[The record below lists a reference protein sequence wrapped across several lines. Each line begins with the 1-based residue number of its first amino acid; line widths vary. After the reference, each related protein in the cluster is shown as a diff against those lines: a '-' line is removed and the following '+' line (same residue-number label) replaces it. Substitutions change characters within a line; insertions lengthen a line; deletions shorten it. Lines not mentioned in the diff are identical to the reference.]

1 MLLRPRC
8 ENCGSGAHTICPRV
22 SPMQIWLQSHPRN
35 ASQALAQA
43 PPRVLP
49 QSITNPPVR
58 TRCCSFCKKPGH
70 FKPKCEK
77 YIKSLEAAANRKK
90 RCCGWCRMPGH
101 TITSCESY
109 KEFLLNKA
117 TECKDKLLEYSV
129 YPQIWEP
136 HAQPMLFGIYD
147 ILTGHIK
154 KTKTIEEIVYS
165 AQNFIKK
172 TPKPEKIRVILS
184 SEPPTAQI
192 HECSICMLDDI
203 PSSNMAKLNCAHS
216 FCVDCTSKVI
226 NNKPCCPF
234 CRTNIKTVT
243 VIEKKCVNELK
254 TKSNLA

>member
-8 ENCGSGAHTICPRV
+8 ENCGSGSHIICPQTQIA
-22 SPMQIWLQSHPRN
+22 SPMQTWLQAHPRT
-35 ASQALAQA
+35 ASQA

-49 QSITNPPVR
+49 QSITNPSVR

-77 YIKSLEAAANRKK
+77 YIKSLEAAAKRKK

-101 TITSCESY
+101 IITSCGSY
-109 KEFLLNKA
+109 KELLLNKTA
-117 TECKDKLLEYSV
+117 ECRQKLLEYRP
-129 YPQIWEP
+129 YPQIWDP
-136 HAQPMLFGIYD
+136 HAQPMLYD
-147 ILTGHIK
+147 IDDILAGLIK
-154 KTKTIEEIVYS
+154 KTSTIEEIVFS
-165 AQNFIKK
+165 AEEFINK

-192 HECSICMLDDI
+192 HECGICILDDI

-243 VIEKKCVNELK
+243 VTQKKCVKELK

>member
-1 MLLRPRC
+1 
-8 ENCGSGAHTICPRV
+8 
-22 SPMQIWLQSHPRN
+22 
-35 ASQALAQA
+35 
-43 PPRVLP
+43 
-49 QSITNPPVR
+49 
-58 TRCCSFCKKPGH
+58 
-70 FKPKCEK
+70 
-77 YIKSLEAAANRKK
+77 
-90 RCCGWCRMPGH
+90 
-101 TITSCESY
+101 
-109 KEFLLNKA
+109 
-117 TECKDKLLEYSV
+117 
-129 YPQIWEP
+129 
-136 HAQPMLFGIYD
+136 MLFGIYD